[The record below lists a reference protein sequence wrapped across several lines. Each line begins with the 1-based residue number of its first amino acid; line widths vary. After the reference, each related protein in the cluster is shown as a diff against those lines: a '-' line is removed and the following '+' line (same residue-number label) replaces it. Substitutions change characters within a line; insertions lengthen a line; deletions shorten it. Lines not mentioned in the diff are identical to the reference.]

1 MQALLSRLTLSVKFA
16 ILGVIA
22 LLLVGLPTALF
33 VMSNNV
39 GIQKKQTE
47 LQGLAPSRAVTG
59 VLQAMQQHRSATSAA
74 LAAKD
79 KAADGR
85 RLAAAKQVDDASEA
99 VNVQLA
105 ALDSQSDIAQA
116 WTRTAADWRT
126 LRDRAA
132 KGDLDD
138 RQNLAAH
145 VALAQQLLAV
155 NGLLLD
161 HYGLSLDGDL
171 DSAQLIS
178 TALVAVP
185 ALTEDLGKIRA
196 RGFTILT
203 KQSASPW
210 DMTAM
215 INFVER
221 AQERGDVQ
229 RQSYTK
235 AASANAELAERL
247 QASAATAHEQTD
259 AALKLARTAIL
270 DAVSI
275 DASAN
280 DFFATLTRAIDA
292 NFAFNTAASDYLGQR
307 LKAQAGALQ
316 RDALVLLGVLG
327 AVLLISIGLAIAIAR
342 SITRPV
348 SRAVSFAKRAA
359 GGDLSGRSRIVGNN
373 ETAQLLGALN
383 EMNGGLA
390 RLVGDIRASA
400 YSISGAAGEIAMG
413 NTDLS
418 RRTEEQAAS
427 LEQTAASMAALTHTV
442 KDNAG
447 KAREASQLARTGS
460 EIAREGGAAVNGLKA
475 AMQDIAQS
483 AHKISEINS
492 VIDTIAFQTNILA
505 LNAAVE
511 AARAGEQ
518 GKGFA
523 VVASEVRALA
533 QRSAT
538 AAKEIKGL
546 IAESVDRVRAGE
558 ANVDAAV
565 ATVERT
571 ASAIGDVTLIMED
584 IAAAAVEQTSGIEQV
599 NIAISQMDTMTQQN
613 AALVEEASAAAL
625 SLAEQAEALRD
636 GVAVFRVGNEIGDQT
651 NDGPSGRIS
660 GQRGSG
666 IGHYPEGNADRDL
679 PLSNPSRRASAT
691 LPPAVLSA

>member
-1 MQALLSRLTLSVKFA
+1 MQALLSRFTLSVKFCM
-16 ILGVIA
+16 LGVIA

-33 VMSNNV
+33 VLSNTV

-47 LQGLAPSRAVTG
+47 LQGLAPIKAVTS
-59 VLQAMQQHRSATSAA
+59 VLQTLQLHRSATSAA

-79 KAADGR
+79 KAADGP
-85 RLAAAKQVDDASEA
+85 RLAAARQVDATQDA
-99 VNVQLA
+99 VNAQLA
-105 ALDSQSDIAQA
+105 ALDSQSAVVQA
-116 WTRTAADWRT
+116 WTRAAADWRA

-132 KGDLDD
+132 KGDLDEL
-138 RQNLAAH
+138 QSLAAH
-145 VALAQQLLAV
+145 LALAQQLLTV

-171 DSAQLIS
+171 DTAELIS
-178 TALVAVP
+178 AALVAVP

-196 RGFTILT
+196 RGFTVLT

-221 AQERGDVQ
+221 AQERADVQ
-229 RQSYTK
+229 RQAYTK
-235 AASANAELAERL
+235 AAGANAELAERL
-247 QASAATAHEQTD
+247 QGSAASAHGQTD

-270 DAVSI
+270 DAVSM
-275 DASAN
+275 DAPAGE
-280 DFFATLTRAIDA
+280 FFATLTRAIDA
-292 NFAFNTAASDYLGQR
+292 NFAFNTAASAFLADRIG
-307 LKAQAGALQ
+307 AQAGALQ
-316 RDALVLLGVLG
+316 RDVGVLLGVVG
-327 AVLLISIGLAIAIAR
+327 AVLLVSIGLAIAIAR
-342 SITRPV
+342 SITQPV
-348 SRAVSFAKRAA
+348 AHAVTFAQRAA

-383 EMNGGLA
+383 DMNSGLA
-390 RLVGDIRASA
+390 KLVSDIRASA

-427 LEQTAASMAALTHTV
+427 LEQTAASMAALTDTV
-442 KDNAG
+442 KGNAG
-447 KAREASQLARTGS
+447 KAREASQLARTGAD
-460 EIAREGGAAVNGLKA
+460 IAREGGAAVNGLKA

-533 QRSAT
+533 QRSAS
-538 AAKEIKGL
+538 AAREIKGL

-571 ASAIGDVTLIMED
+571 ASAIGDVTVIMED

-599 NIAISQMDTMTQQN
+599 NTAVSQMDAMTQQN

-636 GVAVFRVGNEIGDQT
+636 SVAVFRIAGDAGAASIQPT
-651 NDGPSGRIS
+651 GAGDGYRK
-660 GQRGSG
+660 
-666 IGHYPEGNADRDL
+666 H
-679 PLSNPSRRASAT
+679 
-691 LPPAVLSA
+691 AVLAGA